1 MSCNCRNS
9 LKVRNLMTVDN
20 GRVAENVSDADV
32 NEKTDRKTK
41 LKILREM
48 WEEAKRKKS
57 NSEKKSD

>member
-20 GRVAENVSDADV
+20 GRVAENVSNADV

-41 LKILREM
+41 LKILQEM
-48 WEEAKRKKS
+48 WEEAKRKKNGS
-57 NSEKKSD
+57 K

>member
-1 MSCNCRNS
+1 
-9 LKVRNLMTVDN
+9 MTVDN

>member
-1 MSCNCRNS
+1 MSCNCRKS
-9 LKVRNLMTVDN
+9 ITVRNLVT
-20 GRVAENVSDADV
+20 AESGKGGANASNADV